1 MVANITGNAATVTV
15 AAGTGSTNYVLFVQ
29 NSTTGSLQPQ
39 TDSQLTYDAST
50 NTLSAGNFVGTSVGI
65 GRVLFNY
72 FADVGN
78 IGTGEDD
85 LYSSTTAAGTL
96 NADGAKVL
104 SEYAGIFVSSATATR
119 QLRAYFGGT
128 LIYDST
134 AITTT
139 AAAEWGLNVLIERES
154 STVVRCVA
162 KAVVWPVDA
171 AVPIV
176 KYTRIT
182 GLTLLNTNI
191 LKITGESAGAGVAD
205 NDIVA
210 KLGYVEFKPA

>member
-1 MVANITGNAATVTV
+1 MVANITGNAETVTI

-39 TDSQLTYDAST
+39 TDSQLTYNAST

-154 STVVRCVA
+154 STVVRCTA
-162 KAVVWPVDA
+162 KAVIWPADA
-171 AVPIV
+171 TVPAI

-182 GLTLLNTNI
+182 GLTLSGTNV
-191 LKITGESAGAGVAD
+191 LKITGESAGVGAAD